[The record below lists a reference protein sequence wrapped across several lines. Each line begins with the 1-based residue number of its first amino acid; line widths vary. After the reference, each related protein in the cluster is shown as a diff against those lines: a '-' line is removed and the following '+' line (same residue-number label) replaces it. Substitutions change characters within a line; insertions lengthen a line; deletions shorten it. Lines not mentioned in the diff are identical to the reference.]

1 MSTGSETVTVPATLS
16 PPNFF
21 SPIKFPVDPRHISS
35 RTQSLKDRSYSMTT
49 TTTAKMS
56 TQFGNRDSGSNQQ
69 QGASTQPSSSNT
81 IARSMSRYRR
91 RAGSV
96 TVNVDATQKINSD
109 PPPPWEPPNRPPV
122 PTIPSRLRTA
132 SITQKESDTHPPAAS
147 SNSPPRSQLRHTD
160 STQRH
165 TSRRSMADH
174 SHQSRPSTAKSV
186 KSARSEESAWRRLA
200 SRDGRRNRLNSEE
213 DDETARKEIAR
224 LEAENHRLLIE
235 QKKKDLARLEVELA
249 NSHRTSTQSQPLK
262 PKSPVIEK
270 FVMLTK
276 GRRNKDVLSP
286 GLSPTSSNISIEPAK
301 VSSTYIE
308 PGGRGIVPQTDA
320 PHSAINAGER
330 NVAVRY
336 KQHTLSL
343 EITPETTTD
352 DIIAE
357 TAKLM
362 GSHEISPENC
372 FVVEAYSILGLER
385 RLRRYEAIRDVM
397 NSWDRDTQNQLLVRI
412 SDSEEENWELD
423 IKSVPSRREPPQG
436 FQLYMYHSNRPGKWN
451 KRYITLL
458 ETGQLVSAKKPNAN
472 TADKDTTSLCHLTD
486 YDIYTPTESQ
496 MRRNI
501 KPPKRYCFAVKS
513 QQKTTVFMNTEN
525 YVQYFS
531 TEDPKIAAQF
541 REKVQSWRSW
551 CLVDRKPVAP
561 KASRKVSIRKIDD
574 KPPQITLPTP
584 SRTPKKSENVAS
596 MNGHR
601 LRVSVDETPY
611 SIGKFEPLLDM
622 KRFDKRLSQFGQDFL
637 PPVPNVSSMP
647 KEIPAHHLQSTHKEE
662 KRERKL
668 IDRIHSAA
676 DDGFTGNGLLGEGYE
691 ERKAHAEE
699 RPDRGRQRTRDDGF
713 TEGSSTLL
721 NRKSEPETS
730 GHKPE
735 SPSWFP
741 SALEHSARK
750 RSVGPPSN
758 RPSTSAGVMHHS
770 HSHAR
775 RPSLNSSSKPPPLP
789 LLNGKPLLH
798 DHPNPLSSQPTGLS
812 HSNRREKPKPL
823 VNLEPTFKEAPQ
835 WAKGKQGHGVKA
847 PEGTTH
853 LVDLIT
859 IPNDS
864 NENGPDLPPRSVL
877 RRPPNTAPLPSLSS
891 LSRTRSKTQGAPA
904 PRLSAVEGVPP
915 VPSLPGNIGSRE
927 PLRSHPP
934 PRSRERERERDRPRD
949 KDRDYSAYNSVPG
962 RTGTLKV
969 V

>member
-69 QGASTQPSSSNT
+69 QGAQPSSSNT

-330 NVAVRY
+330 
-336 KQHTLSL
+336 
-343 EITPETTTD
+343 
-352 DIIAE
+352 
-357 TAKLM
+357 
-362 GSHEISPENC
+362 
-372 FVVEAYSILGLER
+372 
-385 RLRRYEAIRDVM
+385 
-397 NSWDRDTQNQLLVRI
+397 
-412 SDSEEENWELD
+412 
-423 IKSVPSRREPPQG
+423 
-436 FQLYMYHSNRPGKWN
+436 
-451 KRYITLL
+451 
-458 ETGQLVSAKKPNAN
+458 VSAK
-472 TADKDTTSLCHLTD
+472 
-486 YDIYTPTESQ
+486 
-496 MRRNI
+496 
-501 KPPKRYCFAVKS
+501 
-513 QQKTTVFMNTEN
+513 
-525 YVQYFS
+525 
-531 TEDPKIAAQF
+531 
-541 REKVQSWRSW
+541 
-551 CLVDRKPVAP
+551 
-561 KASRKVSIRKIDD
+561 
-574 KPPQITLPTP
+574 
-584 SRTPKKSENVAS
+584 
-596 MNGHR
+596 
-601 LRVSVDETPY
+601 
-611 SIGKFEPLLDM
+611 
-622 KRFDKRLSQFGQDFL
+622 QDF
-637 PPVPNVSSMP
+637 
-647 KEIPAHHLQSTHKEE
+647 
-662 KRERKL
+662 
-668 IDRIHSAA
+668 
-676 DDGFTGNGLLGEGYE
+676 
-691 ERKAHAEE
+691 
-699 RPDRGRQRTRDDGF
+699 
-713 TEGSSTLL
+713 
-721 NRKSEPETS
+721 
-730 GHKPE
+730 
-735 SPSWFP
+735 
-741 SALEHSARK
+741 
-750 RSVGPPSN
+750 PSN
-758 RPSTSAGVMHHS
+758 W
-770 HSHAR
+770 
-775 RPSLNSSSKPPPLP
+775 PPIL
-789 LLNGKPLLH
+789 
-798 DHPNPLSSQPTGLS
+798 T
-812 HSNRREKPKPL
+812 
-823 VNLEPTFKEAPQ
+823 
-835 WAKGKQGHGVKA
+835 
-847 PEGTTH
+847 
-853 LVDLIT
+853 
-859 IPNDS
+859 
-864 NENGPDLPPRSVL
+864 
-877 RRPPNTAPLPSLSS
+877 
-891 LSRTRSKTQGAPA
+891 
-904 PRLSAVEGVPP
+904 
-915 VPSLPGNIGSRE
+915 
-927 PLRSHPP
+927 
-934 PRSRERERERDRPRD
+934 
-949 KDRDYSAYNSVPG
+949 
-962 RTGTLKV
+962 
-969 V
+969 